1 MRLLND
7 DYVCGRDAGSTSS
20 GVTRMAIRL
29 RGRRTTGASTC
40 LLHFT
45 LQPADFEAAPL
56 TASMP

>member
-1 MRLLND
+1 MSVVGTPEVR
-7 DYVCGRDAGSTSS
+7 CQAA
-20 GVTRMAIRL
+20 TRMAIRL